1 MASRQAC
8 CRTILSASPY
18 EADREIH
25 AMFRTAQKR
34 LGWNAAAREGDHG
47 PVNALA
53 RHQVSLAQ
61 GPRRL
66 RPMPRQARGWR
77 PPRPR
82 VPAQHQQLQAP
93 GASWGDQLR
102 LTIVGRPAVL
112 SAPGHIHC
120 QRAQIT
126 QGPSTAF
133 PCLGASKS
141 RHRELSSRRAPG
153 LSVKLAVSRKLNS
166 YRYPDAVEP

>member
-8 CRTILSASPY
+8 CHTILPASPY

-61 GPRRL
+61 GPRPL
-66 RPMPRQARGWR
+66 RPMPRQSRGRR

-93 GASWGDQLR
+93 GPAGVTNSGSRSWGGPQSPRRQATSIVNARRSPRVRRR
-102 LTIVGRPAVL
+102 L
-112 SAPGHIHC
+112 
-120 QRAQIT
+120 
-126 QGPSTAF
+126 F

-141 RHRELSSRRAPG
+141 RHRDLTSRRAPG